1 MMRFQKIAL
10 LIILTI
16 VPGLVKAQAEPVE
29 LSLSTMILFAMDNN
43 PDLLMAQD
51 REAQMD
57 YFVKEAYA
65 DYYPQVDVELAAGRE
80 FLSPTTG
87 QNPTNLGKATL
98 NVNQKL
104 FDGFVT
110 GSEIDRRKELQN
122 SAAYDTEKEKEDL
135 IIQITD
141 YYLDILRYQ
150 NVVATTEIFVAEID
164 EIVGIIQTMFESGA
178 TGKAMLDYAKSRQAS
193 AYVDLNEARS
203 SLNDGVSNLEFLTGK
218 LPPFKAVLPDS
229 FDPSNLDRH
238 VYIDKMS
245 AENTLMQK
253 STSEIEAMRHQL
265 QGEKGQYFPKVDLRL
280 KAEESHDDG
289 GDVGRFRNLKGTV
302 NLSYNIFDGF
312 NKRNRVG
319 RVSRQLTELEHREE
333 KIFKEL
339 KKDINLAY
347 NQIAAM
353 KESIKVVNLE
363 IKSNRALQMLNR
375 ENFRLGSINV
385 IELIEGEERLNAA
398 YNKKYQLQR
407 DLYESIYTLLI
418 TTAIIEDEYF
428 CETCDLTVEQ

>member
-1 MMRFQKIAL
+1 MIRPVAL
-10 LIILTI
+10 T
-16 VPGLVKAQAEPVE
+16 VLVTFLMGSGVASAQQEPVE
-29 LSLSTMILFAMDNN
+29 LSLSTMVLFAMDNN

-51 REAQMD
+51 REAQME
-57 YFVKEAYA
+57 YFVKEGYS
-65 DYYPQVDVELAAGRE
+65 DYYPQIDVEMAAGRE
-80 FLSPTTG
+80 FLEPTSG

-110 GSEIDRRKELQN
+110 ESEVDRRKELRY
-122 SAAYDTEKEKEDL
+122 SASLDVKKEKEDL
-135 IIQITD
+135 IIQITE

-150 NVVATTEIFVAEID
+150 NVVSTTEIFVEEID
-164 EIVGIIQTMFESGA
+164 EIVSIIQNMFESGA
-178 TGKAMLDYAKSRQAS
+178 AGKAMLDYAKSRQAS
-193 AYVDLNEARS
+193 AYVDLNESRS
-203 SLNDGVSNLEFLTGK
+203 SLNDSISNLEFLTGN
-218 LPPFKAVLPDS
+218 LPAFRAVLPDS
-229 FDPSNLDRH
+229 FDPNNLDKH

-245 AENTLMQK
+245 TENTLMQK

-265 QGEKGQYFPKVDLRL
+265 DGEKGQYYPKVDLRL

-312 NKRNRVG
+312 NKKNRVG
-319 RVSRQLTELEHREE
+319 RVSKQLTELEHREE

-353 KESIKVVNLE
+353 KESIKSVNLE

-398 YNKKYQLQR
+398 YNKKYKLQR
-407 DLYESIYTLLI
+407 DMYESIYGLLI
-418 TTAIIEDEYF
+418 TTAILEDEFF
-428 CETCDLTVEQ
+428 CETCDLIARQ